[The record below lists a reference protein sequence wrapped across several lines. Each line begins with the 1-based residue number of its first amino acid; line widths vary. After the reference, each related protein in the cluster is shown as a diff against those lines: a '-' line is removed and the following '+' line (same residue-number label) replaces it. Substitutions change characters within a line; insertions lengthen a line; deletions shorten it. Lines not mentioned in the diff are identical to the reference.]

1 MAMYSA
7 SLTPYLGAAPLW
19 QRAVVAYFVLD
30 QSYACSAVRFEA
42 EPQMTVPQRIAYF
55 IGTVV
60 PVVPAWYIC
69 TVIGAVI
76 GTQVPESWALDFAL
90 PITFLALLAPMLRT
104 PAHLVAAFVSIVVS
118 LIGAGAPYSLGL
130 LIAGITAMVAGA
142 QTEVFLDRRKV
153 AR

>member
-1 MAMYSA
+1 
-7 SLTPYLGAAPLW
+7 
-19 QRAVVAYFVLD
+19 
-30 QSYACSAVRFEA
+30 
-42 EPQMTVPQRIAYF
+42 
-55 IGTVV
+55 
-60 PVVPAWYIC
+60 
-69 TVIGAVI
+69 
-76 GTQVPESWALDFAL
+76 VPESWALDFAL